1 MYLLALASIST
12 SNMDSS
18 SAYSSSLNT
27 PVVPRHFVNE
37 DSNSSL
43 EVNPPSPRF
52 DDAMLSLDDTFEF
65 MPTMMAPQAVPV
77 NEDESGFAENEEDD
91 EWSNGLLSQVLDLQ
105 NLVEQRHQQEQQQQQ
120 QQVQEAAS

>member
-1 MYLLALASIST
+1 MLAVASISTTTST

-18 SAYSSSLNT
+18 STYSSSLNT
-27 PVVPRHFVNE
+27 PLVPRHFVNE

-77 NEDESGFAENEEDD
+77 NEVESDFPQNED
-91 EWSNGLLSQVLDLQ
+91 EWSNDGLLSQVLDLQ
-105 NLVEQRHQQEQQQQQ
+105 NLVE
-120 QQVQEAAS
+120 